1 MIRCFQNPIKNS
13 VECSKSN
20 FTSVLSHEF
29 QKSFFH
35 LCCRCSGKSYNQ
47 NRRSRYL
54 PLIDHVCSS
63 LHNNGSFPRAGACQ
77 DHHWSRQVSDR
88 PKLRWISLHI
98 YLLNFSIAAFTR
110 LIVSSLPMISMISV
124 APAGVICLPET
135 AVRRGHITYPFL

>member
-1 MIRCFQNPIKNS
+1 MKGSESYI
-13 VECSKSN
+13 
-20 FTSVLSHEF
+20 TSFLIHEF
-29 QKSFFH
+29 QKTFFH
-35 LCCRCSGKSYNQ
+35 LYCRCSGKSYNQ

-54 PLIDHVCSS
+54 PLFDHVCSS
-63 LHNNGSFPRAGACQ
+63 LHNNGSFARAWACQ
-77 DHHWSRQVSDR
+77 DHHGSRQVDDR
-88 PKLRWISLHI
+88 PELRWISLHI